1 MPTTAKKTRTKA
13 TAQSMAKKQREIS
26 ISEFFT
32 KNRHLLGFD
41 SPAKALLT
49 TIKEAVD
56 NSLDAC
62 EEAGIL
68 PDIFIEIRSVPTN
81 GNGRSTASLEMQS
94 ENENSSRRKGAQ
106 APTKEERFVIII
118 EDNGPGIV
126 REQVPRIF
134 GKLLY
139 GSKFHSLRQSRGQ
152 QGIGISAAG
161 MYGQLTTGQPVVII
175 SRTAD
180 QSEGHRFE
188 LMLDMKKNEPIVQ
201 VDEVV
206 EWEKEHGTRVEIT
219 LTGSYKRGQH
229 SVDAYLEQTAVA
241 NPHVRL
247 TYKSPKGEQ
256 HVYPRAAEE
265 LPVEAN
271 EIKPHPYGVELGL
284 MLRMLK
290 DTKERNLTA
299 FLRKEFCR
307 MGPKACETV
316 IENAGLTARKST
328 RHMDRDDVQAL
339 IDAIAETKIANPPTD
354 CLSPIGSDLVLAGL
368 EQGFDAEFFTAVT
381 RPPAVYRGNP
391 FQVEVGLAYG
401 GKLESDS
408 LARVLRFANRVP
420 LLYQGSACAIHKSI
434 LTNNWK
440 SYGLQQSRGALPSGP
455 LVIFVHMAS
464 VWVPF
469 TSESKEAVAH
479 YPEIIK
485 EVKLALQE
493 AGRQLARHI
502 RRRVREKDALKK
514 QGYIQKYIPHIG
526 DALQDI
532 LGLDEQSRLNV
543 IATLT
548 DTLERSRKL

>member
-1 MPTTAKKTRTKA
+1 MPSTAKPVRTKA
-13 TAQSMAKKQREIS
+13 TAESMAKKQREIS

-68 PDIFIEIRSVPTN
+68 PDIFVEIRQLTTN
-81 GNGRSTASLEMQS
+81 GNGKPAATLEIQTD
-94 ENENSSRRKGAQ
+94 EEKSSRRKGAQ
-106 APTKEERFVIII
+106 APTKEERFLIII

-126 REQVPRIF
+126 RAQVPRIF

-161 MYGQLTTGQPVVII
+161 MYGQLTTGRPVVIT
-175 SRTAD
+175 SRTAN
-180 QSEGHRFE
+180 QAEGHRFE
-188 LMLDMKKNEPIVQ
+188 LMLDMKKNEPVVQ

-206 EWEKEHGTRVEIT
+206 AWEKEHGTRVEIT

-229 SVDAYLEQTAVA
+229 SVDTYLEQTAVA

-247 TYKSPKGEQ
+247 TYKSPKGEMN
-256 HVYPRAAEE
+256 VYPRAAEE
-265 LPVEAN
+265 LPVEAR
-271 EIKPHPYGVELGL
+271 EIQPHPYGVELGM

-290 DTKERNLTA
+290 DTKQRNLTM

-307 MGPKACETV
+307 MGPKACESV
-316 IENAGLTARKST
+316 IEAAGLTPRKSP
-328 RHMDRDDVQAL
+328 RLMNQDDVQSL
-339 IDAIAETKIANPPTD
+339 LDAIAGTKIANPPTD
-354 CLSPIGSDLVLAGL
+354 CLSPIGSELILAGL
-368 EQGFDAEFFTAVT
+368 DQGFDAEFFTSVS

-479 YPEIIK
+479 YPEIVK
-485 EVKLALQE
+485 EIKLALQE
-493 AGRQLARHI
+493 AGRQLQRHI

-526 DALQDI
+526 DALQDM
-532 LGLDEQSRLNV
+532 LHLDSEAREQI